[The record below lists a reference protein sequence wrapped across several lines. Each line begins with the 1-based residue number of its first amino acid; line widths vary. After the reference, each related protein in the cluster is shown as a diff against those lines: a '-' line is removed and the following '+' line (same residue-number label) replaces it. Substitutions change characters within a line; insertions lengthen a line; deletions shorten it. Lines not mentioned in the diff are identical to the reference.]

1 MIVGAM
7 AALFKGQCTR
17 SMVAERGR
25 AKATF
30 LRRVRAHRLL
40 IVDRAACADYFHAG
54 MRKLTLVPILFLAL
68 ALLPSGARGAVALTA
83 LDQYVVAHGY
93 GGAQFILHQNAYRL
107 PIIANG
113 KAGDLTIDTGAPTS
127 VIFKATLKK
136 FGLTREGTDMAVHGA
151 FGKGS
156 EKLGLTSVHQLA
168 MGNCTLMNVK
178 AVVVSDP
185 GGGGI
190 YRMYGL
196 SDGLFGLR
204 EMLKYGA
211 VLDISNH
218 LLMVHPGGQMK
229 GISGGIRAILTKQG
243 YTPVDLTI
251 TGGHLHVSAVVNGVP
266 CRLVVDT
273 GASLTVLDR
282 QFARK
287 ARLGGYDTGHY
298 ARGIGTKARPI
309 RVSQFPE
316 LKVGDFLIRNAAVT
330 ISDLDPELL
339 GGDGKAPAVGLLGA
353 EYLGLHGA
361 VFDFN
366 SGTLYLRAQK
376 S

>member
-1 MIVGAM
+1 MRRLAIV
-7 AALFKGQCTR
+7 
-17 SMVAERGR
+17 SIP
-25 AKATF
+25 F
-30 LRRVRAHRLL
+30 LV
-40 IVDRAACADYFHAG
+40 
-54 MRKLTLVPILFLAL
+54 L
-68 ALLPSGARGAVALTA
+68 ALLSAVAHGAVGLTA

-93 GGAQFILHQNAYRL
+93 GGAQFILHENAYRL
-107 PIIANG
+107 PVIANG
-113 KAGDLTIDTGAPTS
+113 KAGDLTIDTGAPTT
-127 VIFKATLKK
+127 VVFKAALKK
-136 FGLTREGTDMAVHGA
+136 FGLSEEGTDIAVYGA
-151 FGKGS
+151 FGKGA

-168 MGNCTLMNVK
+168 MGNCALMNVK

-185 GGGGI
+185 NSGGL

-218 LLMVHPGGQMK
+218 LLLVHPGGQMK
-229 GISGGIRAILTKQG
+229 SISGGIRAILTKQG
-243 YTPVDLTI
+243 YTPIDLTV
-251 TGGHLHVSAVVNGVP
+251 TGGHLHVSAVINGVP

-273 GASLTVLDR
+273 GASLTVLDQ

-287 ARLGGYDTGHY
+287 SHLGGYDTGQY
-298 ARGIGTKARPI
+298 ARGIGTRARPI

-316 LKVGDFLIRNAAVT
+316 FKVGDFMIRNAAVT
-330 ISDLDPELL
+330 ISELDSGLL
-339 GGDGKAPAVGLLGA
+339 SGDGKSPAVGLLGA

-366 SGTLYLRAQK
+366 SGTLYLRPQRNP
-376 S
+376 

>member
-1 MIVGAM
+1 M
-7 AALFKGQCTR
+7 
-17 SMVAERGR
+17 
-25 AKATF
+25 
-30 LRRVRAHRLL
+30 RR
-40 IVDRAACADYFHAG
+40 
-54 MRKLTLVPILFLAL
+54 LTLVPILFLAA
-68 ALLPSGARGAVALTA
+68 ALLSSGAHGAVALTA
-83 LDQYVVAHGY
+83 LDQYVVSHGY
-93 GGAQFILHQNAYRL
+93 GGAQFILHENAYRL

-113 KAGDLTIDTGAPTS
+113 KAGDLTIDTGAPTT
-127 VIFKATLKK
+127 VVFKAALKK
-136 FGLTREGTDMAVHGA
+136 FALTEEGTDMTVHGA
-151 FGKGS
+151 FGKGT

-168 MGNCTLMNVK
+168 MGNCTLINVK

-185 GGGGI
+185 NSGGL

-218 LLMVHPGGQMK
+218 LLLVHPGGQMK
-229 GISGGIRAILTKQG
+229 NISAGIRAILTKQG
-243 YTPVDLTI
+243 YTPIDLTI
-251 TGGHLHVSAVVNGVP
+251 TGGHLHVSAVINGVP

-273 GASLTVLDR
+273 GASLTVLDQ

-287 ARLGGYDTGHY
+287 SHLGGYDTGQY

-316 LKVGDFLIRNAAVT
+316 FKVGDFMFRNAAVT

-339 GGDGKAPAVGLLGA
+339 GGDGKSAAVGLLGA

-361 VFDFN
+361 IFDFN
-366 SGTLYLRAQK
+366 SGTLYLRPQRP